1 MAETLILHG
10 TLVDHN
16 DMVTAIACLID
27 NLNMIVS
34 SSRDKSILVWTLNEK
49 EGNYG
54 VPKFRLT
61 VSGSWDGE
69 LRLWDLSTGVTA
81 HTFIVAFATDNT
93 EIVSASR
100 DRSIKV
106 WNTLGECKHTIQD
119 GDSHTNCV
127 SCVRFIP
134 ETLEPTIVS
143 ASWDKTVKLWN
154 LTNCTLR
161 NNLAGHGGHVRAL
174 FPFHLMVRYV
184 QVVVLMM
191 LFCFRIWLRVRNWIS
206 LDAGGMIHGLCFN
219 PNRYCLCAA
228 IEEVV
233 KIWDLETRSRFY
245 CSSVNWSSDG
255 SSLFTGYTN
264 GTIRVWGY

>member
-10 TLVDHN
+10 TLVGHN
-16 DMVTAIACLID
+16 DMVTAIACPID
-27 NLNMIVS
+27 NSIMIVS
-34 SSRDKSILVWTLNEK
+34 SSRDKSILVWTLNKK

-61 VSGSWDGE
+61 GGHFVQDVALSSDAQFVVSGSWDGE
-69 LRLWDLSTGVTA
+69 LRLWDLITGVTA
-81 HTFIVAFATDNT
+81 RRFIVVFSTDNT

-119 GDSHTNCV
+119 CDSHTNCV

-134 ETLEPTIVS
+134 ETLIPTIVS

-161 NNLAGHGGHVRAL
+161 NTLAGHGGHVSTVSVS
-174 FPFHLMVRYV
+174 PDGS
-184 QVVVLMM
+184 
-191 LFCFRIWLRVRNWIS
+191 VRNWIS

-219 PNRYCLCAA
+219 PNRYWLCAST
-228 IEEVV
+228 EEVV

-255 SSLFTGYTN
+255 SSLFTGYTD
-264 GTIRVWGY
+264 GTIKVWGY

>member
-10 TLVDHN
+10 TLVGHN
-16 DMVTAIACLID
+16 DMVTAIACPID
-27 NLNMIVS
+27 NPNMIVS
-34 SSRDKSILVWTLNEK
+34 SSRDKSILVWTLNKK

-54 VPKFRLT
+54 VPKFQLT
-61 VSGSWDGE
+61 VFGSWDGE

-81 HTFIVAFATDNT
+81 HRFIVAFATDNT

-106 WNTLGECKHTIQD
+106 WNTLGECKNTIQD
-119 GDSHTNCV
+119 GDSHTNYV

-154 LTNCTLR
+154 LTNCMLR
-161 NNLAGHGGHVRAL
+161 NTLAGHGGHVSTISVS
-174 FPFHLMVRYV
+174 PDGS
-184 QVVVLMM
+184 
-191 LFCFRIWLRVRNWIS
+191 VRNWIS
-206 LDAGGMIHGLCFN
+206 LDVGGMIHGLCFN
-219 PNRYCLCAA
+219 PNRYWLCAA
-228 IEEVV
+228 TEEVV

-245 CSSVNWSSDG
+245 CSSVNWSSDE
-255 SSLFTGYTN
+255 SSLFTGYTD